1 MEPTGLLMIWIWS
14 FRKRASRMTPR
25 IWVWTTRGI
34 LGSLLRWGE
43 WKDLEEKK
51 PRLYFAHIKL
61 EMPSRHPRWGVRQD
75 ECLQI
80 KGELKGFQIYIFLF
94 YLFFF
99 FLALPKHLS
108 SLSRDWIH
116 APCFG
121 SVESPPLDHQGSP
134 SSKFLLSTYCIPI
147 AVITIVKVCISRT
160 LHPSQEESH

>member
-25 IWVWTTRGI
+25 IWVWITRGI

-99 FLALPKHLS
+99 FFWLCQSTLVPWAGTESMPPALGVW
-108 SLSRDWIH
+108 SLHHWTIREVPPASFYW
-116 APCFG
+116 APT
-121 SVESPPLDHQGSP
+121 VSP
-134 SSKFLLSTYCIPI
+134 
-147 AVITIVKVCISRT
+147 
-160 LHPSQEESH
+160 